1 MNATQLRNTASNMT
15 KIEMIEMRDFMESR
29 WNEKMREAMQVL
41 SIACINKFNAS
52 LSVLEA

>member
-1 MNATQLRNTASNMT
+1 
-15 KIEMIEMRDFMESR
+15 MIEMRDFMESR